1 MELSIEEKEFEAIV
15 KNIRSTY
22 NELTVQ
28 NLMNVVIMCMVT
40 LEKYKNLDGQ
50 QKKQTVIDILIF
62 IVDQT
67 HKNDEFDVIIKAL
80 IPTVIDTVIEAD
92 KGKLRIKKKF
102 LCCF

>member
-1 MELSIEEKEFEAIV
+1 MELAIEEKEFEAIV

>member
-1 MELSIEEKEFEAIV
+1 MELAMEEKEFEAIV